1 MGMSNMPFAE
11 DTIYLS

>member
-11 DTIYLS
+11 DTIYFS